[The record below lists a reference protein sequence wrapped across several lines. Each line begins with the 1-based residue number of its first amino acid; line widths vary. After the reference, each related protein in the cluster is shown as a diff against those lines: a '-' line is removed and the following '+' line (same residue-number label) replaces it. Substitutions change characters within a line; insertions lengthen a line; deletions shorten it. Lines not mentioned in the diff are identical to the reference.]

1 MQILPISQENT
12 KHAKCKTCQT
22 LPKIYILY
30 EYNAYH
36 VYHFIIYYLSWEA
49 VTENACHSLNESQ
62 CSAVEHAGNGE
73 RTRTVPFY
81 FYSPHLRSLVCC
93 PIGTERVMNRRSMRV
108 RGRVDGLGRL
118 GRVRGCS
125 GLGWRRG
132 SLGGLGDKQERQEV
146 CRTGGWDPRV
156 WERETVWKPGMIGAL
171 FQHNFCHHFG
181 K

>member
-1 MQILPISQENT
+1 MLNA
-12 KHAKCKTCQT
+12 KHAKLCQRFTSCTSIMHIMFPSNVGGCDWECMPLTEWKSMLSSRACK
-22 LPKIYILY
+22 L
-30 EYNAYH
+30 
-36 VYHFIIYYLSWEA
+36 
-49 VTENACHSLNESQ
+49 
-62 CSAVEHAGNGE
+62 HAGNGE
-73 RTRTVPFY
+73 RIRTVPFY

-118 GRVRGCS
+118 GRAIGCN

-156 WERETVWKPGMIGAL
+156 WERETVWMPGMIGAL
-171 FQHNFCHHFG
+171 FRQEIWNYYAIQLCASE
-181 K
+181 